1 MSVPGPSSLSS
12 HEGVYGRLGVR
23 RIVNA
28 AGPVTRLGGNRLAP
42 EVAEAMAEAAQSHV
56 QIDELQERASSFL
69 ADATGAEA
77 GLVTSG
83 AEAGLL
89 LGTAACLAGLDPRKM
104 DDLPLVHDGRNEIV
118 VQRGHRNAYDH
129 AIRTAGA
136 VFVEVGYLG
145 APGAGCHYAWQIEA
159 AITPR
164 TVAVACPVMDTPGT
178 VSLTEVADVAHRHD
192 LPVIVD
198 AAAALPPRANLR
210 RFIEEGADLVAFSG
224 GKAIGGPQGSG
235 LLVGRR
241 DLIESARLQM
251 LDMDVY
257 PEVWRSGR
265 ELLRAGRLPGP
276 PHHGIGRS
284 CKVGKEQAVGLLV
297 ALERYLSHDEAV
309 ELAAQSARVYRL
321 AEALDGVRGVRCNLA
336 RPPGG
341 VPKAEVWIDQEIL
354 GMNAFDM
361 IEALE
366 TGDPIVCVSQG
377 LAPHGGLVINP
388 LTLADGEEWI
398 VAERIIEV
406 VRRNG

>member
-1 MSVPGPSSLSS
+1 MTGGVEGQPGIY
-12 HEGVYGRLGVR
+12 ERFGVR

-28 AGPVTRLGGNRLAP
+28 AGPVTRLGGKRLAP
-42 EVAEAMAEAAQSHV
+42 EVAAAMAEAAQSHV
-56 QIDELQERASSFL
+56 QIDELQERASHVL
-69 ADATGAEA
+69 AEATGAEA
-77 GLVTSG
+77 GLITSG

-89 LGTAACLAGLDPRKM
+89 LGTAACLAGFDPRKM
-104 DDLPLVHDGRNEIV
+104 DDLPFVHDGRNEIV

-129 AIRTAGA
+129 ALRAAGA

-145 APGAGCHYAWQIEA
+145 APGAGCHYPWQIEA
-159 AITPR
+159 AISEK
-164 TVAVACPVMDTPGT
+164 TVAIACPIMNTPGT
-178 VSLTEVADVAHRHD
+178 VSLPEVVGVARRHG

-210 RFIEEGADLVAFSG
+210 RFVAEGADLVAFSG

-257 PEVWRSGR
+257 PEVWRAGR
-265 ELLRAGRLPGP
+265 EYLKSGRLPGP

-297 ALERYLSHDEAV
+297 ALERYLAHDEAA
-309 ELAAQSARVYRL
+309 ELAAQAARVYRL
-321 AEALDGVRGVRCNLA
+321 AEALDGVRGLRCNLT

-341 VPKAEVWIDQEIL
+341 VPRAEVWIDRELL
-354 GMNAFDM
+354 GMSAFDI

-366 TGDPIVCVSQG
+366 TGDPAIFVSQG
-377 LAPHGGLVINP
+377 QAPNGGLVINP
-388 LTLADGEEWI
+388 MTLEDGEE
-398 VAERIIEV
+398 RIIAD
-406 VRRNG
+406 RLRDIIRAGR

>member
-1 MSVPGPSSLSS
+1 MSIVPAGNEPGIY
-12 HEGVYGRLGVR
+12 ERLGVR

-42 EVAEAMAEAAQSHV
+42 EVAAAMAEAAQSHV
-56 QIDELQERASSFL
+56 QIDELQERASVFL
-69 ADATGAEA
+69 AAATGAEA
-77 GLVTSG
+77 GLITSG

-89 LGTAACLAGLDPRKM
+89 LGTAACLAGFDPRKM
-104 DDLPLVHDGRNEIV
+104 DDLPFVNDGRNEVV

-129 AIRTAGA
+129 AIRAAGA

-145 APGAGCHYAWQIEA
+145 SPGAGCHYAWQIEA
-159 AITPR
+159 AITPN
-164 TVAVACPVMDTPGT
+164 TVAVASPVMDTPGA
-178 VSLTEVADVAHRHD
+178 VPLPEVAEVAHRHG

-210 RFIEEGADLVAFSG
+210 RFIAEGADLVAFSG

-257 PEVWRSGR
+257 PEIWHSGR
-265 ELLRAGRLPGP
+265 DYLKSGRLPGP

-297 ALERYLSHDEAV
+297 SLERYLAHDEAA
-309 ELAAQSARVYRL
+309 ELAAQAARVYRL
-321 AEALDGVRGVRCNLA
+321 AEALDGVRGVRCNLT
-336 RPPGG
+336 RPTSGG
-341 VPKAEVWIDQEIL
+341 VPRAEVWIDSELL
-354 GMNAFDM
+354 GMTAFDV

-377 LAPHGGLVINP
+377 LAPRGGLVVNP
-388 LTLADGEEWI
+388 MTLADGEERI
-398 VAERIIEV
+398 VAERIVQIA
-406 VRRNG
+406 RAGR

>member
-1 MSVPGPSSLSS
+1 MTDVAADSQSGIY
-12 HEGVYGRLGVR
+12 EQLGMR
-23 RIVNA
+23 RIINA
-28 AGPVTRLGGNRLAP
+28 AGPVTRLGGKRLAP
-42 EVAEAMAEAAQSHV
+42 DVAEAMAEAAQSHV
-56 QIDELQERASSFL
+56 QIDELQARASTFL
-69 ADATGAEA
+69 AAATGAEA
-77 GLVTSG
+77 GLITSG

-89 LGTAACLAGLDPRKM
+89 LGTAACLAGMDPRKM
-104 DDLPLVHDGRNEIV
+104 DDLPFIHDGRNEVV

-129 AIRTAGA
+129 AIRAAGA

-159 AITPR
+159 AITPK
-164 TVAVACPVMDTPGT
+164 TVAVACPIMDTPGT
-178 VSLTEVADVAHRHD
+178 VSLPEVAEVAHRHG

-210 RFIEEGADLVAFSG
+210 RFIGEGADLVAFSG

-257 PEVWRSGR
+257 PAVWRAGR
-265 ELLRAGRLPGP
+265 EYLTSGRLPGP
-276 PHHGIGRS
+276 PHHGIGRA

-297 ALERYLSHDEAV
+297 ALERYLAQDEAA
-309 ELAAQSARVYRL
+309 ELAAQAARMYRL
-321 AEALDGVRGVRCNLA
+321 AEALDGVRGLRCNLT

-341 VPKAEVWIDQEIL
+341 VPRAEVWIDSELL
-354 GMNAFDM
+354 GMTAFDA

-377 LAPHGGLVINP
+377 LAPRGGLLINP
-388 LTLADGEEWI
+388 MTLEDGEERI
-398 VAERIIEV
+398 IADRIIEV
-406 VRRNG
+406 IRSGG

>member
-1 MSVPGPSSLSS
+1 MTASSIGS
-12 HEGVYGRLGVR
+12 EPGVYERLGVR

-42 EVAEAMAEAAQSHV
+42 EVAAAMAEAAQSHV
-56 QIDELQERASSFL
+56 QIDELQERASAFL
-69 ADATGAEA
+69 AEATGAEA
-77 GLVTSG
+77 GLITSG

-89 LGTAACLAGLDPRKM
+89 LGTAACLAGFDPRKM
-104 DDLPLVHDGRNEIV
+104 DDLPFVHDGRNEVV

-129 AIRTAGA
+129 AIRAAGA

-159 AITPR
+159 AITPK

-178 VSLTEVADVAHRHD
+178 VPLIEVAAVAHRHG
-192 LPVIVD
+192 
-198 AAAALPPRANLR
+198 LPPRANLR
-210 RFIEEGADLVAFSG
+210 RFIAEGADLVAFSG

-257 PEVWRSGR
+257 PEIWRAGR
-265 ELLRAGRLPGP
+265 DYLRSGRLPGP

-297 ALERYLSHDEAV
+297 ALERYLAHDEAA
-309 ELAAQSARVYRL
+309 ELAAQAARVYRL
-321 AEALDGVRGVRCNLA
+321 AEALDGVRGLRCNLT
-336 RPPGG
+336 RPTGG
-341 VPKAEVWIDQEIL
+341 VPRAEVWVDHELL
-354 GMNAFDM
+354 GMSAFDV

-377 LAPHGGLVINP
+377 LAPRGGLSINP
-388 LTLADGEEWI
+388 VTLADGEERI
-398 VAERIIEV
+398 VADRILEV
-406 VRRNG
+406 IRAGS